1 MNVLIGGILLCI
13 CSCVG
18 FYVASGY
25 RKKLLFIQDFKNFLD
40 FVETNVMFTQDKIS
54 VLLESK
60 KDSFHKEFLE
70 FITNYLSNIQDVS
83 SYLTKYVQEQKLL
96 DKDTAELIANFM
108 RELGRI
114 DSTTQLQSIKQ
125 ANEALSTHL
134 TRTQDEQKKGTMSA
148 RLGVMGG
155 LALFIIVL

>member
-1 MNVLIGGILLCI
+1 M
-13 CSCVG
+13 
-18 FYVASGY
+18 
-25 RKKLLFIQDFKNFLD
+25 
-40 FVETNVMFTQDKIS
+40 
-54 VLLESK
+54 
-60 KDSFHKEFLE
+60 
-70 FITNYLSNIQDVS
+70 
-83 SYLTKYVQEQKLL
+83 QEQKLL